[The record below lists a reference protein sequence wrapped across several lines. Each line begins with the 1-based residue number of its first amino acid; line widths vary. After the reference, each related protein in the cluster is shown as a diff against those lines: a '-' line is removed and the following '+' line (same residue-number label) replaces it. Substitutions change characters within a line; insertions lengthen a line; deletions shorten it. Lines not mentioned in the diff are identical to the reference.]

1 MASLRIVAGVIVLIL
16 GRQLFW
22 VFVAVLGFVM
32 GMDLPTQLIPHTGE
46 LTVLL
51 VAILAGLLGAGLAY
65 FFYHVA
71 IAAAGFLAG
80 GRIGV
85 ELVAALLPSSPQ
97 PPWLAFI
104 AGGIVGAVLLLLVFD
119 WALIVISS
127 LLGASFIVQQIPHQP
142 STSGI
147 LLIVLVIGGI
157 AVQAQMM
164 RRGARAA

>member
-1 MASLRIVAGVIVLIL
+1 MASLRIIAGLVLLIL

-32 GMDLPTQLIPHTGE
+32 GMDLATQLIPDAGD
-46 LTVLL
+46 LTVLS
-51 VAILAGLLGAGLAY
+51 VALIAGILGAGLAY
-65 FFYHVA
+65 FFYQVA

-85 ELVAALLPSSPQ
+85 DLVAALMPSSQ
-97 PPWLAFI
+97 QATWLAFI
-104 AGGIVGAVLLLLVFD
+104 VAGVIGAVLLLLVFD

-127 LLGASFIVQQIPHQP
+127 LLGASFLVQEIPTP
-142 STSGI
+142 ASMSG
-147 LLIVLVIGGI
+147 LLFIILVIGGI

-164 RRGARAA
+164 RRRSPAA